1 MEHRERNQF
10 ESCESLTTLDV
21 SNWKT
26 DKVVTTYGTFG
37 GCKKLE
43 TIDVSNWNT
52 ENDTIMSAMFS
63 NCTALKNLDVSK
75 FKTSKVT
82 SMRYMFN
89 NCYQLTSLDLANF
102 NTSLVKDM
110 ERMFYGSSALT
121 TIYCNNGWNTGAV
134 TNSANMFWGC
144 DSLVGGAG
152 TIYSSSHTNKDYAH
166 VDGGT
171 DNPGYFTFKANLLL
185 GDVNNDG
192 SITIADVTALVN
204 IILGK
209 DTTGLYNHAAADVN
223 RDNSITIADVTA
235 LVNIILGKN

>member
-1 MEHRERNQF
+1 M
-10 ESCESLTTLDV
+10 L
-21 SNWKT
+21 
-26 DKVVTTYGTFG
+26 
-37 GCKKLE
+37 
-43 TIDVSNWNT
+43 
-52 ENDTIMSAMFS
+52 

-82 SMRYMFN
+82 AMRYMFN

-121 TIYCNNGWNTGAV
+121 TIYCNNGWNTNAV
-134 TNSANMFWGC
+134 TNSSNMFSSC
-144 DSLVGGAG
+144 TSLVGGNG
-152 TIYSSSHTNKDYAH
+152 TTYSSSHTDKAYAH
-166 VDGGT
+166 ADAEG
-171 DNPGYFTFKANLLL
+171 NPGYFTYKANLLL
-185 GDVNNDG
+185 GDVNGDG

-209 DTTGLYNHAAADVN
+209 DTTGQYNHAAADVN